1 MNISKLVDLVGPT
14 PTPTDMPAE
23 VLQEMKEAKR
33 CAMIRYLIVM
43 AIVLILLL
51 LLGKYLWNHSLVP
64 HVTILRPMESIWP
77 LLGIMILISI
87 LHGGV
92 RA

>member
-23 VLQEMKEAKR
+23 VLEEMKEAKR
-33 CAMIRYLIVM
+33 CAMIRYLIVT
-43 AIVLILLL
+43 AIVFLLILFV
-51 LLGKYLWNHSLVP
+51 GKWLYNTALVP

-77 LLGIMILISI
+77 LLGIMVLISI